1 MAYIIYNPDAPKT
14 AMSRIAADDT
24 EKAKYVGML
33 SEEITTEEFNNLK
46 NNTKYITG
54 HDGTNYTYADNVA
67 TGTLDDGSAN
77 QMYNTKEDLDIYISD
92 LIKNI
97 ESWVSTAEG
106 HPQSEIDDWNTYKN
120 SLSSFDTSTVTFPL
134 NTPWEKYCEDNSISY
149 KSLLQLP

>member
-54 HDGTNYTYADNVA
+54 
-67 TGTLDDGSAN
+67 
-77 QMYNTKEDLDIYISD
+77 ISD